1 MDNIHINKSKTI
13 AFTGHRH
20 INGDNI
26 APLREELTHTI
37 HQQYLNGYTTY
48 IVGGAVGFDLLAAEI
63 VLELQQEFTD
73 IQLLC
78 AVPYAGHHIY
88 FRNESMQRYIHIADK
103 ATANIILSTHY
114 YDDCSLRR
122 NDYMIEHCS
131 LLIAYYGQSSRS
143 GTGYTVRRA
152 EANNI
157 PIINLYKQ
165 SKP

>member
-1 MDNIHINKSKTI
+1 MDNIHINKSKTV

-20 INGDNI
+20 INPNAI
-26 APLREELTHTI
+26 APLKEELTHTI
-37 HQQYLNGYTTY
+37 RQQYHNGYTTF

-73 IQLLC
+73 IQLFC

-88 FRNESMQRYIHIADK
+88 FRNESMQRYIHIANK
-103 ATANIILSTHY
+103 ATSNIILSPRY
-114 YDDCSLRR
+114 YDCYFLHR

-131 LLIAYYGQSSRS
+131 LLIAYYNQSFRS

-157 PIINLYKQ
+157 SIINLYK
-165 SKP
+165 

>member
-1 MDNIHINKSKTI
+1 MRTINIDKSHAV

-20 INGDNI
+20 INADNI
-26 APLREELTHTI
+26 ASLREELTHTI
-37 HQQYLNGYTTY
+37 RQQYLNGYTTY
-48 IVGGAVGFDLLAAEI
+48 IIGGAVGFDLLSAEI

-73 IQLLC
+73 IQLFC

-103 ATANIILSTHY
+103 ATANIILSSHY
-114 YDDCSLRR
+114 HDGCFLRR

-131 LLIAYYGQSSRS
+131 LLIAYYNQSPRS

-152 EANNI
+152 EANNT
-157 PIINLYKQ
+157 PIINLYK
-165 SKP
+165 